1 MSNIWEKNLYIM
13 DNLKKEVITK
23 YTLWILLWSWSDNS
37 LENRLYG
44 VEAQTSEN
52 MVLYKC
58 WLSGISY
65 KWK

>member
-1 MSNIWEKNLYIM
+1 M